1 MLEKVFTITSLVRPE
16 SAADRAS
23 PIKDSGHISDGLGLG
38 TARKA
43 DVPAFG
49 R

>member
-1 MLEKVFTITSLVRPE
+1 MLEKVSTIASLVRPE
-16 SAADRAS
+16 SATDRAS
-23 PIKDSGHISDGLGLG
+23 PINDSGHISDGLDLG

-49 R
+49 W

>member
-1 MLEKVFTITSLVRPE
+1 MLEKVSIIASLMHPE
-16 SAADRAS
+16 SATDRAP
-23 PIKDSGHISDGLGLG
+23 PINGSGHISDGLDLS

-43 DVPAFG
+43 DILAFG